1 MTPRLGL
8 RLLALALPVAL
19 LAPAAAHAE
28 KVVSED
34 PAADVVALGPTEQGE
49 DDLANLVPAPDN
61 TTVDVVRTVVEHS
74 DSRLRV
80 RIDLRE
86 LGKARVYFAGLRVR
100 TSTRAFEVEIDDL
113 GRRPTASLTR
123 ASGAVECARLRAETD
138 EAAARVVVT
147 IPTVCL
153 GGPRWIQVGAGV
165 AAAETEIGP
174 DGSEQLVVHGDDA
187 HRAGDI
193 RDRIAL
199 GPKVRRG

>member
-1 MTPRLGL
+1 MTSRPGSL
-8 RLLALALPVAL
+8 LLAVLVSAVLLLPS
-19 LAPAAAHAE
+19 AAHAE
-28 KVVSED
+28 KVVTED
-34 PAADVVALGPTEQGE
+34 PAGDVVGVGPTEQGE

-61 TTVDVVRTVVEHS
+61 TSADVVRTTVDHG

-86 LGKARVYFAGLRVR
+86 LGGARLYFAALRVR
-100 TSTRAFEVEIDDL
+100 TPARDFEVEIDDL
-113 GRRPTASLTR
+113 GRKPRADMTR
-123 ASGAVECARLRAETD
+123 GSKAVECRRLRAESD
-138 EAAARVVVT
+138 DAAARVVVT

-153 GGPRWIQVGAGV
+153 ADPRWVQVGVGV
-165 AAAETEIGP
+165 ASAEKVTNADGVEEI
-174 DGSEQLVVHGDDA
+174 VVHGDDA